1 MAEWSCRPSAVL
13 TPCPSDQQEKL
24 RIDTTHNNRAITIP
38 IITSTRVLC
47 LVSCISS
54 SSPSTFRIGG
64 VNVLPSLWR
73 LIVMHR
79 YKLKFDLILIVKCLH
94 NFPPTKFGVCE
105 NCCSSLWSK
114 PNIWNNAVST
124 HPGWWRTIE
133 VVLSQDNKSNTD
145 LDTALGSGTWWLV
158 STWFIVCTV
167 PWPCRD
173 KWRFC

>member
-13 TPCPSDQQEKL
+13 TLCPSDQQEKL

-105 NCCSSLWSK
+105 NCWSTLYQNQIFETIQFTVVSSGPAK
-114 PNIWNNAVST
+114 PGIPADRQNRPQSCNVYCCRIITTGVNLIHCPYCPVAT
-124 HPGWWRTIE
+124 LR
-133 VVLSQDNKSNTD
+133 
-145 LDTALGSGTWWLV
+145 A
-158 STWFIVCTV
+158 
-167 PWPCRD
+167 PC
-173 KWRFC
+173 